1 MTTLLLILP
10 VRWAPIWQAPLREAA
25 PAHGLSNLNLIV
37 HGKDAYA
44 PGDIDYALG
53 FRPDAGLLG
62 SLPKLKAIFSLGAGV
77 DGFLS
82 DPAFPKHVPLV
93 RFVNPALSLE
103 MAQYCVLH
111 TLIHHRRF
119 RTTLAAQAEHKW
131 TQAMPEKGTAKTGV
145 GILGFGEI
153 GIMAGERL
161 RDLGFAVAGW
171 SRTKKD
177 VPGIESFAGEAALG
191 PFLARSDIL
200 ICLLPLTPETRGV
213 LNRRLFA
220 QLPKGAYLIN
230 AARGAHQVEADVI
243 AALNEGQLS
252 GASLDVFETEPLPKD
267 NPLWAHPKIIV
278 TPHNAGLSDPIAA
291 AQSVAAGIAAAE
303 RGQPLQNVVDMARG
317 Y

>member
-1 MTTLLLILP
+1 MELP
-10 VRWAPIWQAPLREAA
+10 HQDR
-25 PAHGLSNLNLIV
+25 
-37 HGKDAYA
+37 
-44 PGDIDYALG
+44 DI
-53 FRPDAGLLG
+53 AG
-62 SLPKLKAIFSLGAGV
+62 P
-77 DGFLS
+77 
-82 DPAFPKHVPLV
+82 
-93 RFVNPALSLE
+93 
-103 MAQYCVLH
+103 
-111 TLIHHRRF
+111 
-119 RTTLAAQAEHKW
+119 
-131 TQAMPEKGTAKTGV
+131 
-145 GILGFGEI
+145 
-153 GIMAGERL
+153 
-161 RDLGFAVAGW
+161 
-171 SRTKKD
+171 
-177 VPGIESFAGEAALG
+177 
-191 PFLARSDIL
+191 RSDIL